1 MQLAAGHHEGS
12 PTLHLTHTTLFAEAL
27 CGARVSLQGEPEH
40 ALICEHCLAEAD
52 AAGAD
57 VSLWLERVEVVVALP
72 LAA

>member
-1 MQLAAGHHEGS
+1 MQLAAAHDEGS
-12 PTLHLTHTTLFAEAL
+12 STLHLTHTTLFAEAL
-27 CGARVSLQGEPEH
+27 CGERVGLHGEPEL

-52 AAGAD
+52 VAGAD